1 MEAQLRYRKELNSS
15 IFPTVHKAPRKNRIS
30 PQESFTESESE
41 APSDSKKPPRVD
53 FIQRNIDHAAHSKS
67 RQKVAPEPS
76 RKQLIVDAVHR
87 PGQIPKASRE
97 KLTEPPQPV
106 QPIRC
111 PPGTRLLSEAEKM
124 EAIASLEEQK
134 QELEETL
141 GQASLHVE
149 GQARIKRQR
158 EMEDGLRGIE
168 RSLDQLN
175 RQFVFVPV

>member
-15 IFPTVHKAPRKNRIS
+15 IFPMAHKALRKNRIS
-30 PQESFTESESE
+30 AQESFTESESDVPTD
-41 APSDSKKPPRVD
+41 AKKPPRLD

-76 RKQLIVDAVHR
+76 KKQLIVDAVHR
-87 PGQIPKASRE
+87 PGRIPKASRE
-97 KLTEPPQPV
+97 KAKPSQAA

-111 PPGTRLLSEAEKM
+111 PPGTRLLSEAQKA
-124 EAIASLEEQK
+124 EAIASLEGQK
-134 QELEETL
+134 QDLEEVL
-141 GQASLHVE
+141 GHSSLHVE

-158 EMEDGLRGIE
+158 EMENELRGIE

-175 RQFVFVPV
+175 REFVFVPE